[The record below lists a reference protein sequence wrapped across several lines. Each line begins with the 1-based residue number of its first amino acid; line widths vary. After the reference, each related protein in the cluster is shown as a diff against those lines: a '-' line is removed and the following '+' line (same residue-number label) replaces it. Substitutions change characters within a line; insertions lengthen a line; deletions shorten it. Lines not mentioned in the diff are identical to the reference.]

1 MSQEELNINDWLD
14 QRIAFID
21 AIMVEACADNN
32 YGKQVY
38 LSAKREAYEELRLQL
53 SIRTKKAS

>member
-1 MSQEELNINDWLD
+1 MNKKEIDINEWLE

-38 LSAKREAYEELRLQL
+38 LSAKREAYEELQLQL
-53 SIRTKKAS
+53 SGRTKKAS

>member
-1 MSQEELNINDWLD
+1 MSKKELDIIDWLE

-38 LSAKREAYEELRLQL
+38 LSAKREAYEELQLQL
-53 SIRTKKAS
+53 SGKAKKAS